1 MSTNY
6 TIVNIPHGV
15 HCIINAWEIGL
26 RESITTESSPSF
38 NHLCKSITEELT
50 IKNFDYYNEFV
61 PDTTNIAQDLKKYLH
76 DGDYASPVEHL
87 VPYALANITETY
99 AMIYIKIEEGEFSY
113 FDRIEP
119 HSGKKNKG
127 ISLLKSGKHY
137 DLMIWEKTGEGT

>member
-6 TIVNIPHGV
+6 TIVNISHGV
-15 HCIINAWEIGL
+15 HCIIHAWEIGL

>member
-1 MSTNY
+1 M
-6 TIVNIPHGV
+6 
-15 HCIINAWEIGL
+15 
-26 RESITTESSPSF
+26 
-38 NHLCKSITEELT
+38 T

>member
-15 HCIINAWEIGL
+15 HCIIHAWEIGL

>member
-15 HCIINAWEIGL
+15 HCIIHAWEIGL

-119 HSGKKNKG
+119 HKKNKG

>member
-6 TIVNIPHGV
+6 AIVNIPHGV
-15 HCIINAWEIGL
+15 HCIIRAWEIGL

>member
-15 HCIINAWEIGL
+15 HCIIHAWEIGL

-137 DLMIWEKTGEGT
+137 DLMIWEKTVEGT